1 MVNFVCLKWGT
12 KYDAEY
18 VNRMY
23 VMLKRNC
30 KEQFTLYCCT
40 EDPSGISNEIQIV
53 PLPIEKY
60 DLETYWWKL
69 WILSKEFPVDGKC
82 IFFDL
87 DTVIQND
94 IQEIVDF
101 ECGEDLY
108 VLFTQWRVKYR
119 LTTNEYYTYTNSS
132 IMIWNIISEP
142 DIFSHYIKN
151 NYYYEMKYHGND
163 EYLELEHP
171 ERIKTLP
178 THWVYSRLAGYD
190 DSDDERADDYRTDVF
205 VKEEYNVFY
214 RMWNMPERMICLFN
228 AIGEYHTDRSIYNNY
243 EHYWSDS
250 MS

>member
-1 MVNFVCLKWGT
+1 MVNFICLKWGT

-108 VLFTQWRVKYR
+108 VLPAQWRMRRR
-119 LTTNEYYTYTNSS
+119 LIWKNYYTKINSS
-132 IMIWNIISEP
+132 IMIWDSMLID
-142 DIFSHYIKN
+142 DIFSEYIKN
-151 NYYYEMKYHGND
+151 NHYYEMLHPGND
-163 EYLELEHP
+163 EYLEREYGKVNH
-171 ERIKTLP
+171 LP
-178 THWVYSRLAGYD
+178 THWAYSRLAGFD
-190 DSDDERADDYRTDVF
+190 DTDEDRMWDYARDTF
-205 VKEEYNVFY
+205 LKHEYQILY
-214 RMWNMPERMICLFN
+214 KMWNMPDRMICLFN
-228 AIGEYHTDRSIYNNY
+228 SIREEDHLDNSVYAGY

>member
-40 EDPSGISNEIQIV
+40 EDSTGISEEVSIV
-53 PLPIEKY
+53 PLPIDEY
-60 DLETYWWKL
+60 DLEIYWWKL
-69 WILSKEFPVDGKC
+69 WILSEELPIRGKC

-101 ECGEDLY
+101 DPGDNI
-108 VLFTQWRVKYR
+108 FTLPCQWRMKYR
-119 LTTNEYYTYTNSS
+119 LVANDYYTYSNSS
-132 IMIWNIISEP
+132 IMIWDSTIDLE
-142 DIFSHYIKN
+142 IFPHYIKN
-151 NYYYEMKYHGND
+151 NYYYEMKYYGND
-163 EYLELEHP
+163 EYLEFQHP
-171 ERIKTLP
+171 DKIKTLP
-178 THWVYSRLAGYD
+178 NHWVYSRLAGYD
-190 DSDDERADDYRTDVF
+190 DSDEEESERYRTDIF
-205 VKEEYNVFY
+205 SSERFNSSYPLWNIPH
-214 RMWNMPERMICLFN
+214 RMVCIFN
-228 AIGEYHTDRSIYNNY
+228 GIGEHHTDITVYNGY

-250 MS
+250 IS